1 MLASVGMLKK
11 PIVVLVACVALVGLA
26 WYGWQA
32 QRHLSSELVVGGK
45 SGAKFSEQV
54 DKAADAGKMAGASTG
69 AKGDGM
75 PAKGAKGDGP
85 PGKGGPRGPAAVEV
99 QAASSKDLTDV
110 ASAVGTLR
118 ANETV
123 VLRSE
128 VAGRIAYL
136 AFRDGELVTKGHT
149 LLKLDASL
157 QEAELAQAK
166 AELAL
171 GQTNYDRSMDLAQR
185 KFVSE
190 SALDQAAAN
199 LRVLE
204 AKFQLAKARL
214 DRTVIRAP
222 FAGQLGLRNVSLGD
236 YVKEGADL
244 VLLEDVASLKVD
256 LRLPERYIG
265 RLKKGQSIQ
274 VLIDAFPEK
283 TFKARVEATDVQVD
297 ANGRFVLV
305 RGTMANPGSTL
316 RSGMFARAALVL
328 AERKAAVM
336 VPEEAITPIGNEL
349 FVWLAAEGKAK
360 RVRIQTGVRQDGL
373 VEVIGEV
380 RGGDQVVIAGQQRLM
395 RDGQEVR
402 SFSQAGASK

>member
-1 MLASVGMLKK
+1 
-11 PIVVLVACVALVGLA
+11 
-26 WYGWQA
+26 
-32 QRHLSSELVVGGK
+32 
-45 SGAKFSEQV
+45 
-54 DKAADAGKMAGASTG
+54 
-69 AKGDGM
+69 
-75 PAKGAKGDGP
+75 
-85 PGKGGPRGPAAVEV
+85 
-99 QAASSKDLTDV
+99 
-110 ASAVGTLR
+110 
-118 ANETV
+118 
-123 VLRSE
+123 
-128 VAGRIAYL
+128 
-136 AFRDGELVTKGHT
+136 
-149 LLKLDASL
+149 
-157 QEAELAQAK
+157 
-166 AELAL
+166 
-171 GQTNYDRSMDLAQR
+171 
-185 KFVSE
+185 
-190 SALDQAAAN
+190 
-199 LRVLE
+199 
-204 AKFQLAKARL
+204 
-214 DRTVIRAP
+214 

-283 TFKARVEATDVQVD
+283 TFKAQVEATDVQVD

-305 RGTMANPGSTL
+305 RGTMANPGGTL

>member
-1 MLASVGMLKK
+1 MLASEAMFRK
-11 PIVVLVACVALVGLA
+11 PLVLFVSGAALAGLA

-32 QRHLSSELVVGGK
+32 QRHLSTEVAVVQKAGSAPADEVAKKVGK
-45 SGAKFSEQV
+45 SEGSP
-54 DKAADAGKMAGASTG
+54 
-69 AKGDGM
+69 AKGDG
-75 PAKGAKGDGP
+75 PQAKGDGP
-85 PGKGGPRGPAAVEV
+85 PAKGGPRGPASIEI
-99 QAASSKDLTDV
+99 QAALNKDLADI

-136 AFRDGELVTKGHT
+136 AFKDGETVSKGHT
-149 LLKLDASL
+149 VLKLDAAV

-171 GQTNYDRSMDLAQR
+171 GQTNFDRSKDLAQR
-185 KFVSE
+185 KFVSD

-222 FAGQLGLRNVSLGD
+222 FSGQLGLRNISLGD
-236 YVKEGADL
+236 YVKEGTDL
-244 VLLEDVASLKVD
+244 VLLEDVASLKID
-256 LRLPERYIG
+256 LRLPERYLG
-265 RLKKGQSIQ
+265 RLKKGQPIQ
-274 VLIDAFPEK
+274 VLIDAFSDK
-283 TFKARVEATDVQVD
+283 TFKAQVEATDVQVD

-305 RGTMANPGSTL
+305 RGVMANPGGSL
-316 RSGMFARAALVL
+316 RSGMFARASLTL
-328 AERKAAVM
+328 AERKGAVM

-349 FVWLAAEGKAK
+349 FVWLAIEGKAK
-360 RVRIQTGVRQDGL
+360 RVKVQTGLRQDGL
-373 VEVIGEV
+373 VELIGDV

-402 SFSQAGASK
+402 SLGTGSQANK

>member
-1 MLASVGMLKK
+1 MKASGAGKGAEPGK
-11 PIVVLVACVALVGLA
+11 AAEAGKSA
-26 WYGWQA
+26 
-32 QRHLSSELVVGGK
+32 GGK
-45 SGAKFSEQV
+45 
-54 DKAADAGKMAGASTG
+54 
-69 AKGDGM
+69 GDV
-75 PAKGAKGDGP
+75 P
-85 PGKGGPRGPAAVEV
+85 PGKGGPRGPAAVEMQV
-99 QAASSKDLTDV
+99 ALSKDLADV

-128 VAGRIAYL
+128 VAGRIAFL
-136 AFRDGELVTKGHT
+136 AFRDGETTMKGNT
-149 LLKLDASL
+149 LLKLDAAL

-171 GQTNYDRSMDLAQR
+171 GQTNYDRSKDLAQR

-222 FAGQLGLRNVSLGD
+222 FSGQLGLRNVSLGD
-236 YVKEGADL
+236 YVKEGTDL

-274 VLIDAFPEK
+274 VQIDAFPEK
-283 TFKARVEATDVQVD
+283 TFKAQVEATDVQVD

-305 RGTMANPGSTL
+305 RGSMANPGSTL

-328 AERKAAVM
+328 GERKGAVM
-336 VPEEAITPIGNEL
+336 VPEEAITPIGSDL
-349 FVWLAAEGKAK
+349 YVWLALDGKAK
-360 RVRIQTGVRQDGL
+360 RVKIQTGLRQDGL
-373 VEVIGEV
+373 VEVIGEL
-380 RGGDQVVIAGQQRLM
+380 RGGDQVVVAGQQRLM

-402 SFSQAGASK
+402 SLAEARGSK